1 MRILFVSSGLDPRT
15 GGTATAA
22 VSVCLAARRAGLTVD
37 LLYPVERE
45 AEPLLGPTV
54 ALLAAAGVTV
64 RAFPFSGSSRA
75 VRWGISP
82 DLNAWLFTHARY
94 YDVIHA
100 HSCWV
105 WTSVAAVRAAKAAG
119 KPVVLMPHESLTR
132 FDIGNASS
140 TPLRWAKLLLRDWY
154 VRRLDK
160 IIVSSDLE
168 ARDSR
173 LIDHPRTEIIP
184 HPVFDETDPQPLRR
198 LQGPDPDWS
207 PLTVGFLGRFHA
219 KKNLSLLIDAI
230 AEAPG
235 VRLHIAGGGELEAEL
250 RARVTRRKIETRV
263 SFLGF
268 IGGEE
273 KAQFL
278 RTIDLLAVPSQFE
291 CFGLVA
297 TEALVQGTPVLL
309 SPTVGVADDIVAAG
323 AGIIIPPRPDAIAVA
338 LRDLDQNRDRLHTMA
353 GKAFETAL
361 GLYSFAA
368 HGARLRAVYE
378 GVAGR

>member
-22 VSVCLAARRAGLTVD
+22 VSVCLAARRAGLEVD
-37 LLYPVERE
+37 LLYPVERGV
-45 AEPLLGPTV
+45 EPLIGATV
-54 ALLAAAGVTV
+54 AQLAGAGVTV
-64 RAFPFSGSSRA
+64 RAFPFAGSRRA

-82 DLNAWLFTHARY
+82 ELNAWLFKHAGY
-94 YDVIHA
+94 YDVIHT

-132 FDIGNASS
+132 FDINNASS
-140 TPLRWAKLLLRDWY
+140 TLLRWAKWLLRDWY
-154 VRRLDK
+154 VRKADR

-168 ARDSR
+168 ARDS
-173 LIDHPRTEIIP
+173 LLADYPRTEIVP

-198 LQGPDPDWS
+198 LQGPEPDWS
-207 PLTVGFLGRFHA
+207 PLTVGVLGRFHP
-219 KKNLSLLIDAI
+219 KKNLSLLIDAV

-235 VRLHIAGGGELEAEL
+235 VRLQIAGGGALEDEL
-250 RARVTRRKIETRV
+250 RARVARRKIEDRV

-273 KAQFL
+273 KATFL

-309 SPTVGVADDIVAAG
+309 SPTVGVADDIAAAG
-323 AGIIIPPRPDAIAVA
+323 AGIIIPPRPDAIATA
-338 LRDLDQNRDRLHTMA
+338 LRDLDQNRERLHAMA

-368 HGARLRAVYE
+368 HGARLREVYE
-378 GVAGR
+378 DMT